1 MKNGSYVGRRSI
13 RTGPVGA
20 GTARPVREAAVVTP
34 IRCAAPFPL
43 LRCPDVSLRGAK
55 RRGNLGKAL
64 PIRTGRRSIRT
75 GPVGAGHAPPVRE
88 AAVVPPIR
96 CAAPF
101 PLLRRPDVSLRGAK
115 RRGNL
120 AVPGR
125 ITGKPSAKSQLPPRD
140 CTPRALPRASRSGR
154 HVGLRPPRND
164 KSGGG
169 HPRFIDGPLITPVQ
183 RRERHA
189 APYRA
194 RAVGGHAPP
203 LPIYHKMT
211 ARRGYRR
218 AVVVYR
224 SRKNSR
230 VCSALCTMAARSS
243 SRLSNF
249 RSGRRKV

>member
-1 MKNGSYVGRRSI
+1 M
-13 RTGPVGA
+13 T
-20 GTARPVREAAVVTP
+20 
-34 IRCAAPFPL
+34 
-43 LRCPDVSLRGAK
+43 
-55 RRGNLGKAL
+55 NLGAVAILTVARSSLQHCAGSGMPL
-64 PIRTGRRSIRT
+64 PYSGRCSS
-75 GPVGAGHAPPVRE
+75 
-88 AAVVPPIR
+88 AV
-96 CAAPF
+96 
-101 PLLRRPDVSLRGAK
+101 
-115 RRGNL
+115 
-120 AVPGR
+120 
-125 ITGKPSAKSQLPPRD
+125 PPRD

-164 KSGGG
+164 KSGG
-169 HPRFIDGPLITPVQ
+169 HPRFIDGPLITPVQRREGTARPLQGACGRRGRSVFLGCAWRSLSAATDAIGACRFNGTLFQSFVQ

-230 VCSALCTMAARSS
+230 VCSALCRIAARSS

-249 RSGRRKV
+249 CSGRRNV

>member
-1 MKNGSYVGRRSI
+1 MHHGTSLTCHCEERSDVAISQYPAGQQESHRRNRNCLPEI
-13 RTGPVGA
+13 APQGHFLALRAQGA
-20 GTARPVREAAVVTP
+20 TSACG
-34 IRCAAPFPL
+34 L
-43 LRCPDVSLRGAK
+43 LAMTNR
-55 RRGNLGKAL
+55 
-64 PIRTGRRSIRT
+64 
-75 GPVGAGHAPPVRE
+75 
-88 AAVVPPIR
+88 
-96 CAAPF
+96 
-101 PLLRRPDVSLRGAK
+101 
-115 RRGNL
+115 
-120 AVPGR
+120 
-125 ITGKPSAKSQLPPRD
+125 
-140 CTPRALPRASRSGR
+140 
-154 HVGLRPPRND
+154 
-164 KSGGG
+164 GG
-169 HPRFIDGPLITPVQ
+169 HPRFIDGPLITPVQRRERHAAPLQGACGRRGRSVILGCAWRSLSAATDAIGACRFNGTLFQSFVQ